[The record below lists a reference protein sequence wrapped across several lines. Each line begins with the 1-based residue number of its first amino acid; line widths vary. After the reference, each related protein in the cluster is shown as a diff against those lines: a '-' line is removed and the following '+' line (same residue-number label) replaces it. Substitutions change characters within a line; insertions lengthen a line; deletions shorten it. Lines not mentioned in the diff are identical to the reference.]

1 MKYENF
7 KILTIEADEV
17 ITKAK
22 DLRAVS
28 DDFAEGFHKAMWE
41 AREIFMK
48 LEDESEE
55 VKHPKPHTSSVKLHS
70 LGSADDPSSRL
81 NRSRLKTLCN
91 LAIVAGAQLIPALL
105 HGGDRNPCQGEV
117 CLETGSAHDILR

>member
-28 DDFAEGFHKAMWE
+28 DDFADGFHKAMWE
-41 AREIFMK
+41 AREIFME
-48 LEDESEE
+48 LEAESEE
-55 VKHPKPHTSSVKLHS
+55 E
-70 LGSADDPSSRL
+70 A
-81 NRSRLKTLCN
+81 N
-91 LAIVAGAQLIPALL
+91 Q
-105 HGGDRNPCQGEV
+105 
-117 CLETGSAHDILR
+117 

>member
-1 MKYENF
+1 MEYENF

-28 DDFAEGFHKAMWE
+28 DDFADGFHKAMWE

-48 LEDESEE
+48 LEAGLKER
-55 VKHPKPHTSSVKLHS
+55 
-70 LGSADDPSSRL
+70 DDD
-81 NRSRLKTLCN
+81 
-91 LAIVAGAQLIPALL
+91 QL
-105 HGGDRNPCQGEV
+105 
-117 CLETGSAHDILR
+117 

>member
-17 ITKAK
+17 ITKAN

-28 DDFAEGFHKAMWE
+28 NDFADGFHKAMYQ

-48 LEDESEE
+48 LEDEFKAERE
-55 VKHPKPHTSSVKLHS
+55 QLAKLEAE
-70 LGSADDPSSRL
+70 L
-81 NRSRLKTLCN
+81 
-91 LAIVAGAQLIPALL
+91 
-105 HGGDRNPCQGEV
+105 
-117 CLETGSAHDILR
+117 

>member
-7 KILTIEADEV
+7 KILTIEADDV

-28 DDFAEGFHKAMWE
+28 DDFADGFHKAMWE

-48 LEDESEE
+48 LEAEPTKPKGQPDE
-55 VKHPKPHTSSVKLHS
+55 
-70 LGSADDPSSRL
+70 R
-81 NRSRLKTLCN
+81 
-91 LAIVAGAQLIPALL
+91 
-105 HGGDRNPCQGEV
+105 
-117 CLETGSAHDILR
+117 

>member
-7 KILTIEADEV
+7 KQKTIEADEI

-48 LEDESEE
+48 LEDETPQEE
-55 VKHPKPHTSSVKLHS
+55 T
-70 LGSADDPSSRL
+70 
-81 NRSRLKTLCN
+81 
-91 LAIVAGAQLIPALL
+91 I
-105 HGGDRNPCQGEV
+105 
-117 CLETGSAHDILR
+117 

>member
-7 KILTIEADEV
+7 KQLTLEADQT

-28 DDFAEGFHKAMWE
+28 DDFADGFHKAMWE

-48 LEDESEE
+48 LEDES
-55 VKHPKPHTSSVKLHS
+55 
-70 LGSADDPSSRL
+70 
-81 NRSRLKTLCN
+81 
-91 LAIVAGAQLIPALL
+91 AQL
-105 HGGDRNPCQGEV
+105 EK
-117 CLETGSAHDILR
+117 GSE

>member
-1 MKYENF
+1 MKYEDF
-7 KILTIEADEV
+7 KRLTIQTDET

-48 LEDESEE
+48 LEDEAQNEE
-55 VKHPKPHTSSVKLHS
+55 
-70 LGSADDPSSRL
+70 
-81 NRSRLKTLCN
+81 
-91 LAIVAGAQLIPALL
+91 
-105 HGGDRNPCQGEV
+105 
-117 CLETGSAHDILR
+117 

>member
-28 DDFAEGFHKAMWE
+28 DDFADGFHKAMWE

-48 LEDESEE
+48 LEAESEE
-55 VKHPKPHTSSVKLHS
+55 VK
-70 LGSADDPSSRL
+70 
-81 NRSRLKTLCN
+81 
-91 LAIVAGAQLIPALL
+91 
-105 HGGDRNPCQGEV
+105 
-117 CLETGSAHDILR
+117 